1 MKLLKDGNF
10 GIGAI
15 NKVIPQEILQLPK
28 EKLKIFLDGYMSG
41 DGCNIKDSTIY
52 QATTISRSLA
62 ESLVLAIQKVYRVGC
77 RIYLTERPKKH
88 IIEGREV
95 NQNNTY
101 MVRFDLSPQKPRYV
115 VDTNC
120 IWYPI
125 KKIIDLKEERTI
137 YNITVEE
144 DHTYTANNCYCF
156 NCQDFS
162 VAGKQA
168 GGNEGSGTRSSLMY
182 ESIRIINKLKPKYV
196 LWENVKNLLSK
207 KHKPNFDKYIQTLDE
222 MGYNSYYKVLN
233 AKNYGIPQNRERVYT
248 ISIRKDIDDGSFV
261 FPEEKPLTIRLKDIL
276 ETKVDEKYYIKSERV
291 SSLLSQLQ
299 ESNQIKDT
307 PCCCDSTINEP
318 KVREISNVI
327 TARYDSGI
335 QNQKQIGTAVVESRC
350 IQVGELDT
358 EGHDQMKRVSSEEGI
373 APTLITMGG
382 GNTEPKVAQK
392 IDYKGKEV
400 ELPCIG
406 ASRGRNPENPS
417 DRTPGNYVE
426 QTLEINTNGT
436 TNTLTSVQ
444 KDNYVIEE
452 VSENE

>member
-15 NKVIPQEILQLPK
+15 NKIIPQEILQLPK
-28 EKLKIFLDGYMSG
+28 EKLKVFLDGYMSG

-77 RIYLTERPKKH
+77 RIYFTERPKKC
-88 IIEGREV
+88 IIKGREV
-95 NQNNTY
+95 NQNDTY

-207 KHKPNFDKYIQTLDE
+207 KHRPNFDKYIQTLDE

-233 AKNYGIPQNRERVYT
+233 AKNYGIPQNRER
-248 ISIRKDIDDGSFV
+248 
-261 FPEEKPLTIRLKDIL
+261 
-276 ETKVDEKYYIKSERV
+276 
-291 SSLLSQLQ
+291 
-299 ESNQIKDT
+299 
-307 PCCCDSTINEP
+307 
-318 KVREISNVI
+318 EI
-327 TARYDSGI
+327 
-335 QNQKQIGTAVVESRC
+335 
-350 IQVGELDT
+350 
-358 EGHDQMKRVSSEEGI
+358 
-373 APTLITMGG
+373 
-382 GNTEPKVAQK
+382 
-392 IDYKGKEV
+392 
-400 ELPCIG
+400 
-406 ASRGRNPENPS
+406 GRAH
-417 DRTPGNYVE
+417 V
-426 QTLEINTNGT
+426 
-436 TNTLTSVQ
+436 
-444 KDNYVIEE
+444 
-452 VSENE
+452 